1 MQPSTLGR
9 VRLAATIAVLITL
22 SPAGSATAQQ
32 FGRNQ
37 VRHQSFQFKVLR
49 TEHFAIY
56 YDSDGTDAVRMA
68 ARMAERWHTRLTEVL
83 AHDLQGE
90 QPLILYA
97 SPGRFRQTNVIDSEI
112 SEGVGGF
119 AEFLRRRIVMPFV
132 GDLGETDHVL
142 GHEIVHAFQ
151 FDMIG
156 TRWPLWFMEGMAEY
170 LSLGTVDAHTAVWMR
185 DAALANRLPSIN
197 DLNNPNF
204 FPYRYGQALFAYI
217 GQRYG
222 DRAIPAIMRRLGAP
236 LSRPIGGGPAGA
248 QNPASRDEVVRDPIR
263 AIELALG
270 VDRATL
276 AREWHDSIRATML
289 PPVQGH
295 VAKPG
300 ENLLE
305 SRGPSS
311 LNVGPVLSPDGSRMA
326 FLTSRNRLSIDL
338 VVADANTGRV
348 QRTLLRTAGDAHL
361 DSLQFIHSAG
371 TWDPSGQR
379 VAMAVVRRGRPVLAI
394 VNADTGRRERDL
406 PLRDIDEA
414 IQPAWSPDGTQIAFS
429 GLRNGLSD
437 LYMVTV
443 ADGTMRRLT
452 EDAFTER
459 QPTWSPDGRSL
470 VFITDRFSSSI
481 DVLQLGAHE
490 MARMDVSTREVT
502 RLPVFAGARHGSP
515 QWTAHGIYFVANPDG
530 VPDVYRL
537 DPATGGTTRLTRSS
551 TGITGITSG
560 SPALTVAR
568 TEQRLAF
575 TLHRDVSEIRQLK
588 GAAVTGG
595 EPAPSQVTMAAARLA
610 PASSEPTSVD
620 RMLAN
625 ATHGLPE
632 KPLAESVPFRP
643 RLSLDFVGQE
653 FNVSTGGT
661 GPFLSGG
668 IGFVFSDM
676 LGNHVLEGLVQ
687 TNNEFRDTAGRIG
700 YLNRTG
706 RWNWGGFYQYVPSV
720 TGGIARG
727 SGNVNGQPVFIEQ
740 EIRDRQVGQQ
750 GQGVL
755 ELPFSRSQRI
765 EFGGGLSHFT
775 FNRRIRTNVF
785 SQSGQLIAQDEQHIP
800 LSDPLTLYQTT
811 AAFVTDSAV
820 FGATGPLLGARSRFE
835 VSPTFGGVD
844 FTSIV
849 LDVRRYV
856 MPVQPFTIA
865 VRAVHVGRYGGDA
878 ETGRI
883 SPLFVGFPT
892 FVRGYDVYSFHAHDC
907 DPAQCIQ
914 LDDLE
919 GSRMLVGNVEIRTPL
934 LGMFKGRIDYGH
946 IPVDLIGF
954 FDSGVA
960 WRSSDAG
967 PSSSFSDRPWV
978 KSAGTGVRVNAFG
991 FAVIELSGVYAF
1003 DRPRDKWQFLFALQ
1017 PGF

>member
-9 VRLAATIAVLITL
+9 VRVAAAIALLLIL
-22 SPAGSATAQQ
+22 SAADSATGQQ

-37 VRHQSFQFKVLR
+37 VRHQTFQFKVLR

-56 YDSDGTDAVRMA
+56 YDSDGADAVRMA
-68 ARMAERWHTRLTEVL
+68 GLMAERWHTRLTELL

-170 LSLGTVDAHTAVWMR
+170 LSLGSVDAHTAVWMR
-185 DAALANRLPSIN
+185 DAALANRLPTIN
-197 DLNNPNF
+197 DLNDPRF

-236 LSRPIGGGPAGA
+236 TTRPIEGVPPPAPNAAG
-248 QNPASRDEVVRDPIR
+248 QVERVGDPIR

-276 AREWHDSIRATML
+276 AREWHESIRATML

-295 VAKPG
+295 IAQPG
-300 ENLLE
+300 DTLLE
-305 SRGPSS
+305 SRDQSN
-311 LNVGPVLSPDGSRMA
+311 LNVGPVLSPDGSRVV

-394 VNADTGRRERDL
+394 VNADTGRRERDI

-437 LYMVTV
+437 LYLVSV
-443 ADGTMRRLT
+443 ADGAMRRLT

-459 QPTWSPDGRSL
+459 QPAWSPDGRTL
-470 VFITDRFSSSI
+470 VFITDRFSSSL
-481 DVLQLGAHE
+481 DRLQFGAHE
-490 MARMDVSTREVT
+490 MARMDVSTRDVT
-502 RLPVFAGARHGSP
+502 RLSGFAGAQHGSP

-537 DPATGGTTRLTRSS
+537 DPATGGTTRLTRST
-551 TGITGITSG
+551 TGIVGITSG

-568 TEQRLAF
+568 SEQRLVF
-575 TLHRDVSEIRQLK
+575 SLHREVSEIRQLK
-588 GAAVTGG
+588 GSALTAG
-595 EPAPSQVTMAAARLA
+595 ESVATDTTMAAARLA
-610 PASSEPTSVD
+610 PGSGATSVD
-620 RMLAN
+620 RLIAN

-676 LGNHVLEGLVQ
+676 LGDHVLEGMVQ

-700 YLNRTG
+700 YLNRKG
-706 RWNWGGFYQYVPSV
+706 RWNWGGFYQYVPVV

-727 SGNVNGQPVFIEQ
+727 TSDLNGQLVFIEQ
-740 EIRDRQVGQQ
+740 EIWDRQLGQQ
-750 GQGVL
+750 VQGVV
-755 ELPFSRSQRI
+755 EYPISRSQRF
-765 EFGGGLSHFT
+765 EFGGGMSHFT

-785 SQSGQLIAQDEQHIP
+785 SQSGSLIAQDEQHIP
-800 LSDPLTLYQTT
+800 LSDPLSLYETT

-835 VSPTFGGVD
+835 VAPTFGGVD
-844 FTSIV
+844 FTSVV
-849 LDVRRYV
+849 LDVRRYL

-865 VRAVHVGRYGGDA
+865 ARAVHVGRYGGDA
-878 ETGRI
+878 DTGRL

-892 FVRGYDVYSFHAHDC
+892 FVRGYAIYSFDPHDC
-907 DPAQCIQ
+907 DPGACIQ

-919 GSRMLVGNVEIRTPL
+919 GSRMLVGNVEVRAPL
-934 LGMFKGRIDYGH
+934 VGMFKGRIDYGH

-954 FDSGVA
+954 FDAGVA
-960 WRSSDAG
+960 WRGSDAG
-967 PSSSFSDRPWV
+967 PGSSFSDRPWV
-978 KSAGTGVRVNAFG
+978 KSAGTGVRLNAFG